1 VDPGL
6 IVGLIVIAAV
16 LWLVFKAKPAAVFI
30 IQVRDGT
37 AIATSGKVTEAFLQ
51 EITQQCTSAG
61 IGSGEIRGVAW
72 GTQIRLSFGKEFPR
86 DLQQRLRNWWV
97 INGWS
102 GGPIG
107 PRPGGRS
114 AARKA

>member
-6 IVGLIVIAAV
+6 IFGLMVIAVV

-37 AIATSGKVTEAFLQ
+37 AIATSGRVTEAFLH
-51 EITQQCTSAG
+51 EITEQCSSAG

-72 GTQIRLSFGKEFPR
+72 GSQIRLSFGQEFPR
-86 DLQQRLRNWWV
+86 ELQQRLRNWWV

-102 GGPIG
+102 GGPSG
-107 PRPGGRS
+107 PGSGGRS

>member
-1 VDPGL
+1 MDPGL
-6 IVGLIVIAAV
+6 ITGLIVIAVV
-16 LWLVFKAKPAAVFI
+16 LWLVFKAKPAAVFT

-37 AIATSGKVTEAFLQ
+37 AIATSGRVTEAFLN
-51 EITQQCTSAG
+51 EITEQCSSAG
-61 IGSGEIRGVAW
+61 ITGGEIRGVAW
-72 GTQIRLSFGKEFPR
+72 GSQIRLSFGKEFPR
-86 DLQQRLRNWWV
+86 ELQQRLRNWWV

-114 AARKA
+114 AVRKA